1 MDSATKRLLNTRKQ
15 QKSKKPTFKR
25 TDSHKKKKL
34 DDNWRRPRGLQSKLR
49 RRFASKGAVVQVGYG
64 SPKAV
69 RGLHPSGFEEVMVRN
84 QDDLQPIDPSYQA
97 ARIARTVGVRKRRM
111 IEEIAKSREIKILN
125 PLPVEIEVE
134 EVESAEEVED
144 VEPEEEA
151 A

>member
-134 EVESAEEVED
+134 EVESAEEVE
-144 VEPEEEA
+144 PEEEA

>member
-34 DDNWRRPRGLQSKLR
+34 DENWRRPRGLQGKLR

-64 SPKAV
+64 SPRAV

-97 ARIARTVGVRKRRM
+97 ARIARTVGVRKRQM
-111 IEEIAKSREIKILN
+111 IEEVAKSREIKILN
-125 PLPVEIEVE
+125 PLPEEIGVE
-134 EVESAEEVED
+134 EVERVED
-144 VEPEEEA
+144 VEIEEEA

>member
-1 MDSATKRLLNTRKQ
+1 M
-15 QKSKKPTFKR
+15 
-25 TDSHKKKKL
+25 
-34 DDNWRRPRGLQSKLR
+34 
-49 RRFASKGAVVQVGYG
+49 QVGYG

-97 ARIARTVGVRKRRM
+97 ARIARTVGVRKRQM

-125 PLPVEIEVE
+125 PLPEEIGVEVE
-134 EVESAEEVED
+134 EVEEVET
-144 VEPEEEA
+144 EEEA

>member
-34 DDNWRRPRGLQSKLR
+34 DENWRRPRGLQGKLR

-64 SPKAV
+64 SPRAV

-97 ARIARTVGVRKRRM
+97 ARIARTVGVRKRQM
-111 IEEIAKSREIKILN
+111 IEEVAKSREIKILN
-125 PLPVEIEVE
+125 PLPEEIGVEVE
-134 EVESAEEVED
+134 EVEEMEEVET
-144 VEPEEEA
+144 EEEA
-151 A
+151 V

>member
-1 MDSATKRLLNTRKQ
+1 
-15 QKSKKPTFKR
+15 
-25 TDSHKKKKL
+25 
-34 DDNWRRPRGLQSKLR
+34 
-49 RRFASKGAVVQVGYG
+49 
-64 SPKAV
+64 
-69 RGLHPSGFEEVMVRN
+69 MVRN

>member
-15 QKSKKPTFKR
+15 QKSKKPAFKR

-34 DDNWRRPRGLQSKLR
+34 DENWRRPRGLQSKLR

-84 QDDLQPIDPSYQA
+84 QGDLQPIDPSYQA
-97 ARIARTVGVRKRRM
+97 ARIARTVGVRKRQM

-125 PLPVEIEVE
+125 PLPEEIGVEVE
-134 EVESAEEVED
+134 EVERVED
-144 VEPEEEA
+144 VETEEEA